1 MLAVFKKE
9 LKSYFLSPIGYVA
22 IGLFLMVFSLFFYL
36 TTISQRMIDMG
47 NLYFNTARYGL
58 LVIVPIITMRMFAE
72 ERKNGTEQLLLTSP
86 KSITGIVFGKFL
98 AAVALIAITLV
109 ISFMYYVILCF
120 FQAPNI
126 VPVLVMMLGFLIL
139 SMAAMSLGMFASSIT
154 ENQVI
159 SAIITIV
166 FLVIPWFL
174 PNFGEG
180 FEIIDLMSSYQ
191 KFPAGVISV
200 QEIVRL
206 VSFAAVFIL
215 ITIMIMQRRKSVK
228 YIIQNQLESYIKYI
242 Y

>member
-1 MLAVFKKE
+1 MHAVFKKE

-36 TTISQRMIDMG
+36 TTISQRMIDLG

-58 LVIVPIITMRMFAE
+58 LIIVPIITMRMFAE

-109 ISFMYYVILCF
+109 ISFMYYIILCF

-139 SMAAMSLGMFASSIT
+139 SMAAISLGMFASSIT

-166 FLVIPWFL
+166 FLVVPWFL
-174 PNFGEG
+174 PNLGEG

-206 VSFAAVFIL
+206 ISFAAVFIL

-228 YIIQNQLESYIKYI
+228 
-242 Y
+242 

>member
-1 MLAVFKKE
+1 MFAVFKKE

-22 IGLFLMVFSLFFYL
+22 IGLFLLVFSLFFYL
-36 TTISQRMIDMG
+36 TTIYQRAIDMG

-98 AAVALIAITLV
+98 AAVALIAITLI
-109 ISFMYYVILCF
+109 ISLMYYVILCF

-126 VPVLVMMLGFLIL
+126 VPVLVMMLGFLLL
-139 SMAAMSLGMFASSIT
+139 SIAAISLGMFASSIT

-191 KFPAGVISV
+191 KFPAGVISI
-200 QEIVRL
+200 QEVVRL
-206 VSFAAVFIL
+206 VSFATVFIL

-228 YIIQNQLESYIKYI
+228 
-242 Y
+242 

>member
-9 LKSYFLSPIGYVA
+9 LKSYFLSPIGYIA
-22 IGLFLMVFSLFFYL
+22 IGLFLLVFSLFFYL
-36 TTISQRMIDMG
+36 TTIEQRAIDMG

-58 LVIVPIITMRMFAE
+58 LIIAPIITMRMFAE

-98 AAVALIAITLV
+98 AAVALIAITLI
-109 ISFMYYVILCF
+109 ISLMYYAILCF

-126 VPVLVMMLGFLIL
+126 VPILVMILGFLLL
-139 SMAAMSLGMFASSIT
+139 SMAAISVGMFASSLT

-159 SAIITIV
+159 AAVITIV
-166 FLVIPWFL
+166 FIVITWFL

-180 FEIIDLMSSYQ
+180 FKMIDLMSSYQ

-200 QEIVRL
+200 QEVVSL
-206 VSFAAVFIL
+206 VSYTTVFIVM
-215 ITIMIMQRRKSVK
+215 TIIIMQRRKSVK
-228 YIIQNQLESYIKYI
+228 
-242 Y
+242 